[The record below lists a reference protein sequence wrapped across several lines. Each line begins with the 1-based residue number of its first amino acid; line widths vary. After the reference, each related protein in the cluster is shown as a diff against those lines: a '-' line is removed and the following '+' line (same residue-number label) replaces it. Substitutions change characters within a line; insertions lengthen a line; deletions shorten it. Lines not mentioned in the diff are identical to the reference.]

1 LIYRHTA
8 LVRATYSIN
17 VVLLAITKAA
27 SPILAAKRTC
37 RGRLAMSSPEGKTD
51 VPREPGHFRFWHLS
65 DMPTVLSNVHFQGNP
80 EHIAHTELFSV

>member
-37 RGRLAMSSPEGKTD
+37 RGRLMMSAPEGKTG
-51 VPREPGHFRFWHLS
+51 VPRKPGHFRF
-65 DMPTVLSNVHFQGNP
+65 
-80 EHIAHTELFSV
+80 